1 MGTLFEIKP
10 PQAYPDDY
18 DTRRAQAKF
27 VKMARAMGM
36 EHADKPQDFITA
48 LGALQEACGVAD
60 WKMNDYGFTP
70 DEFMTLAKGAR
81 SVQGGLFAANP
92 CEMTDE
98 DCAGI
103 FEKSYR

>member
-10 PQAYPDDY
+10 PQAYPNDY
-18 DTRRAQAKF
+18 DTCGAQAKF
-27 VKMARAMGM
+27 VKMARAMDM

-60 WKMNDYGFTP
+60 WKISNYGFTP
-70 DEFMTLAKGAR
+70 DEFMTLAKGTR

-92 CEMTDE
+92 CEMNDE
-98 DCAGI
+98 DCSGI